1 MVTVQVRLSADMLE
15 GHTYLLY
22 LRLNCSVEMSVLWN
36 NGAVEIEGSL
46 FEWLQTLIFALMSVS
61 GLRGLCVSE
70 LLERLE
76 EVERQIRT
84 FSEELVDQLAVREEL
99 DYEKEVKNTFIS
111 ALIDVQNRQKE
122 HRELLKKK
130 RKIKTAGAEQRSN
143 RSHVPGTVRC

>member
-1 MVTVQVRLSADMLE
+1 
-15 GHTYLLY
+15 
-22 LRLNCSVEMSVLWN
+22 
-36 NGAVEIEGSL
+36 
-46 FEWLQTLIFALMSVS
+46 MSVS

-76 EVERQIRT
+76 EVEQQIRT
-84 FSEELVDQLAVREEL
+84 FSEELIDQLAVREEL

-130 RKIKTAGAEQRSN
+130 RKIKTAGAEQRSK
-143 RSHVPGTVRC
+143 RSHVPGTVRMIITHYQAHTKSTSAEISIDLCRTGTFSKPYTNPRLFLYAIIWLNS